1 MIESDIE
8 FDNEKHYKNGHSQ
21 SPTTTTEVTTP
32 SQDSS
37 IAPIRPASL
46 PGTVSPMTELQ
57 PNTPEPLAAPI
68 AVVKLEE
75 AVTPTIGY
83 DNSFTSDPSEA
94 TNTISDDATI
104 ISQIESVKTKE
115 ATDVVPNEIPE
126 PISEAVIIAP
136 APQFATSPTEEIA
149 PAAAA
154 IITPQN
160 GIEIDAAEVYQIID
174 SIRQTTNL
182 SHTLSCTALRVVLA
196 ELEAI
201 YSGKILPF
209 IEPIAAHLS
218 VPLAAPDDFIE
229 HTHDSQRLKIIFSQL
244 ADCTN
249 DSQQRTWVLHEDEEL
264 ITKFLTELIDILV
277 RKYTFDYLLH
287 NFTFGYL

>member
-1 MIESDIE
+1 MLESDIE
-8 FDNEKHYKNGHSQ
+8 FDNEKHYKENGHSPSQ
-21 SPTTTTEVTTP
+21 GPSITAEVTTP
-32 SQDSS
+32 SQ
-37 IAPIRPASL
+37 PIRPASL
-46 PGTVSPMTELQ
+46 SSTVSPMTELQ

-68 AVVKLEE
+68 AVVKLED
-75 AVTPTIGY
+75 AATPTTIGY

-104 ISQIESVKTKE
+104 ISQIESVKPTIE
-115 ATDVVPNEIPE
+115 VAEVVPNDIPE
-126 PISEAVIIAP
+126 SLSETVIIAP
-136 APQFATSPTEEIA
+136 APEFAASSPTKENL
-149 PAAAA
+149 PSVA
-154 IITPQN
+154 ILTPPN
-160 GIEIDAAEVYQIID
+160 DIEIDAAEVYQIID

-201 YSGKILPF
+201 YSGKILHL

-218 VPLAAPDDFIE
+218 VPLAAPDDFIV

-277 RKYTFDYLLH
+277 R
-287 NFTFGYL
+287 N

>member
-1 MIESDIE
+1 
-8 FDNEKHYKNGHSQ
+8 
-21 SPTTTTEVTTP
+21 
-32 SQDSS
+32 
-37 IAPIRPASL
+37 
-46 PGTVSPMTELQ
+46 MTELQ
-57 PNTPEPLAAPI
+57 PSTPEPQSAPI
-68 AVVKLEE
+68 VVVKVED
-75 AVTPTIGY
+75 AVTPTAIGY

-94 TNTISDDATI
+94 TNTISDDVTI
-104 ISQIESVKTKE
+104 ISQIESVKTTIE
-115 ATDVVPNEIPE
+115 TVDVVPNEFPE
-126 PISEAVIIAP
+126 PISEAIIIAP
-136 APQFATSPTEEIA
+136 APQFATFSPTEEAAPEAIA
-149 PAAAA
+149 
-154 IITPQN
+154 ITSPTSPTN
-160 GIEIDAAEVYQIID
+160 GIEIDAADVYQIID

-201 YSGKILPF
+201 YSGKILHL

-244 ADCTN
+244 ANCTN

-277 RKYTFDYLLH
+277 TNL
-287 NFTFGYL
+287 